1 MSEAPGLILVLI
13 TPDGPGSG
21 GGTQQVLRRM
31 IPSWISEG
39 RAVTLLTYPVD
50 ERWEGLPDSV
60 EMIELPRP
68 DGRAMHSA
76 TALLRNFVRI
86 LRTALTIRK
95 AAQSRPGS
103 VVLPFLPG
111 AAILTLATTIGL
123 RSRIIPCER
132 NDPTRQRFG
141 LTVRL
146 LRRLLYRRA
155 AAITVN
161 TTVARDAFE
170 RLLRGRVPVHVVLN
184 PLPDWPP
191 ASEDHR
197 EQLIVS
203 VGRLVPQK
211 RHDDVIRAF
220 AAISNEHPYW
230 RLEIVGDGPE
240 RPALEQLITDLGV
253 ADRVVLRG
261 HVTDMRGALLRARLF
276 VLASSYEGTSNAVV
290 EALMANV
297 PVVMSDRVPAL
308 PEALQEHRMTTRY
321 SVGDI
326 VQLVEILRGLML
338 HPQHD
343 RGSQPLLDLE
353 HYRVDVPT
361 SWAKAL

>member
-1 MSEAPGLILVLI
+1 
-13 TPDGPGSG
+13 
-21 GGTQQVLRRM
+21 
-31 IPSWISEG
+31 
-39 RAVTLLTYPVD
+39 
-50 ERWEGLPDSV
+50 
-60 EMIELPRP
+60 
-68 DGRAMHSA
+68 MHSA
-76 TALLRNFVRI
+76 AALIRSSGQI
-86 LRTALTIRK
+86 LRTALTIRQ
-95 AAQSRPGS
+95 ATRSRPGS
-103 VVLPFLPG
+103 IVLPFLPG
-111 AAILTLATTIGL
+111 AAIPTLAATIGL
-123 RSRIIPCER
+123 HSRVIPCER

-141 LTVRL
+141 LAVRL

-161 TTVARDAFE
+161 TTVARDAFS

-197 EQLIVS
+197 EPLIVS

-253 ADRVVLRG
+253 ADRIVLRG
-261 HVTDMRGALLRARLF
+261 HVTDIRAALLRATIF

-290 EALMANV
+290 EALTANV

-308 PEALQEHRMTTRY
+308 PAALQGHRMTTRY
-321 SVGDI
+321 PLGDV
-326 VQLVEILRGLML
+326 VQLIETLRGLML
-338 HPQHD
+338 PPRDHL
-343 RGSQPLLDLE
+343 GSQPLLDLE
-353 HYRVDVPT
+353 HYRAAVPA
-361 SWAKAL
+361 SWVKALETGDDAGRGSGVFG